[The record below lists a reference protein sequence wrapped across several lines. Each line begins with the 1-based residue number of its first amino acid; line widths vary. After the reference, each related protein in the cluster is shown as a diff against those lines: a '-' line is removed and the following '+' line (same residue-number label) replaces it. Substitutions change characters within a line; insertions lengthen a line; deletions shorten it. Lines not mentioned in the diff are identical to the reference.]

1 MTNMNVLVCCMH
13 ELGIVF
19 SIIKDV
25 EDVAKENEVRLVE
38 SVKVRIGEVSAI
50 VPHYLEDCWNWAVDR
65 TELLKGCELKIEIVP
80 AVTWCDSCKKTYE
93 TVRHGKICPYCGSA
107 ETWLQQGDE
116 CVIQEI
122 EVV

>member
-1 MTNMNVLVCCMH
+1 MH

-19 SIIKDV
+19 SIIRDV
-25 EDVAKENEVRLVE
+25 EEVAKENEVKLVE
-38 SVKVRIGEVSAI
+38 AVRLRVGEVSTI

-65 TELLKGCELKIEIVP
+65 TEILKGCELKIDIVP

-93 TVRHGKICPYCGSA
+93 TVKYGKICPYCGSE

-122 EVV
+122 EVS

>member
-1 MTNMNVLVCCMH
+1 MH

-93 TVRHGKICPYCGSA
+93 TVRHEKICPYCGSA

>member
-1 MTNMNVLVCCMH
+1 MH

-25 EDVAKENEVRLVE
+25 EDVAKENEVDLVE
-38 SVKVRIGEVSAI
+38 SVKIRIGEVSAI

-65 TELLKGCELKIEIVP
+65 TELLKVCELKIDIVP
-80 AVTWCDSCKKTYE
+80 AVTWCDHCKRTYE
-93 TVRHGKICPYCGSA
+93 TVAHGKICPYCGSG

-122 EVV
+122 EVG